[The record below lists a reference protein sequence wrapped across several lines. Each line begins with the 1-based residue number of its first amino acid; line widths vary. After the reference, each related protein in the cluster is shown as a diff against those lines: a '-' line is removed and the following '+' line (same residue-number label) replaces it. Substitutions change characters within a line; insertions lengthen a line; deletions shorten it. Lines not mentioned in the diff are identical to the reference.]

1 MGDIEALNYIT
12 ARRDYERLRTTWL
25 RYVRAV
31 SGVADGLRTPERFFI
46 LADQSAPDAVGTNW
60 DWSGWPSADD
70 LQQAMI
76 ALKKARDAARERWDS
91 LPFAKQSELPRPPS
105 RLGDP

>member
-1 MGDIEALNYIT
+1 MREDMALDYMN
-12 ARRDYERLRTTWL
+12 ARRDYERLRSSWL

-31 SGVADGLRTPERFFI
+31 SGVAEGLRTPERFFI
-46 LADQSAPDAVGTNW
+46 LADQSEPDTVGSGW
-60 DWSGWPSADD
+60 DWSAWPSADD

-76 ALKKARDAARERWDS
+76 ALKKARDATREQWES
-91 LPFAKQSELPRPPS
+91 LPFSKQAELPKPPS